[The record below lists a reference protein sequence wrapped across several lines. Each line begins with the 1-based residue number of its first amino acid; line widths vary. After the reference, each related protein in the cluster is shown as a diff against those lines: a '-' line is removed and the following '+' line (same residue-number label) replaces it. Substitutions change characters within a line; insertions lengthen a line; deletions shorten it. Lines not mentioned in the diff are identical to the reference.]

1 MNIIL
6 ISAIVSAAALIGYVS
21 YYFMG
26 PDNKVEE
33 ACEDVIKMETGTTVD
48 LSPNTSA
55 TAATLTGASGA
66 ISATGPSIPAL
77 PNASITVVLAQPTAT
92 DISDAKLVEPGPT
105 GSKS

>member
-1 MNIIL
+1 MNIVF
-6 ISAIVSAAALIGYVS
+6 ISAIVCGAALVGYAS
-21 YYFMG
+21 FYFMG
-26 PDNKVEE
+26 ADNKVEE

-55 TAATLTGASGA
+55 TGAT
-66 ISATGPSIPAL
+66 ATNGPSIPAL

>member
-1 MNIIL
+1 MNVIF
-6 ISAIVSAAALIGYVS
+6 ISAIVCGAALIGYVS
-21 YYFMG
+21 YLVMG
-26 PDNKVEE
+26 PDNKVEQE
-33 ACEDVIKMETGTTVD
+33 CEQVIKMETGTTVD

-55 TAATLTGASGA
+55 TGAT
-66 ISATGPSIPAL
+66 ATNGPSIPAL